1 MEIYIEECG
10 GGMGEI
16 FLHLYTVNKSC
27 EEGHGIQFSSIGE
40 PCVFAWCNPSEE
52 NKLPEDLKRKFMYS
66 FKHGSTDIH
75 VKSELLKDGADLWE
89 ILRDESKYTY
99 DWVSRKDAAIQRK
112 IEALE
117 INTKEDV
124 IKHKDLLFD
133 NPISH
138 GVVCKVL
145 LAYGLQPTVAHNG
158 EIGIAEMYDFAK
170 FLAIKESLSNGLL
183 YSNRGK
189 GQIGVSAD

>member
-1 MEIYIEECG
+1 MDIYIEERG
-10 GGMGEI
+10 WGMGEI

-27 EEGHGIQFSSIGE
+27 EEGHGIQFSSVGE
-40 PCVFAWCNPSEE
+40 PYVFAWCHPSEE
-52 NKLPEDLKRKFMYS
+52 NKLPEDLKRKFMFS
-66 FKHGSTDIH
+66 FKHGSTDIYI
-75 VKSELLKDGADLWE
+75 KNELLKDGADLWD

-99 DWVSRKDAAIQRK
+99 KWVSRKEVAIQKK

-124 IKHKDLLFD
+124 IKHKDLLFN

-145 LAYGLQPTVAHNG
+145 RAYDLKPTVAHNG
-158 EIGIAEMYDFAK
+158 EIGIAAMYDFAM
-170 FLAIKESLSNGLL
+170 FSAIKETLN
-183 YSNRGK
+183 NEH
-189 GQIGVSAD
+189 